1 MSQKKTPFIGS
12 IEPYREL
19 FEEIEDVLLIVNE
32 RGKIEYVNRALRKQ
46 FGLKQKTFTGRF
58 IEESMLFPADFK
70 RKKILEKL
78 FRERDFVT
86 EVVYQKQPL
95 FFSWKTKVFHRQ
107 KGRKIMAVVRN
118 ISSTIELQ
126 QKVHD
131 YAKNLEDMVF
141 KRTHLLEREKQKALE
156 LNHTKV
162 IFLSRMSHELRTP
175 LTAIRGYAE
184 LLQESQT
191 APEDREKYL
200 TIIGRNAQRL
210 LDMIDETLQMIRLE
224 QHKYQILEQKF
235 SLRDLLHDIVDT
247 YVVLAQKKGLTL
259 RYDLANDLPEEIYS
273 DPNALR
279 QILTNLIGNAIKF
292 TEQGTVTLQVRQ
304 RTLAHSL
311 GTKLYFSVEDTGL
324 GIPVEHQRRIFKS
337 FEQHLDHHTVHS
349 RGTGL
354 GLAISR
360 HLSKLLGGNLKLSH
374 SEPHQ
379 GSTFVFVL
387 PLRIRHLSHTSGGRT
402 RGKG

>member
-1 MSQKKTPFIGS
+1 MSSKKIPFIGS

-19 FEEIEDVLLIVNE
+19 FEEIDDILLIVNQQ
-32 RGKIEYVNRALRKQ
+32 GKIEYVNRALRKQ

-58 IEESMLFPADFK
+58 IEESMLFPTAFK

-78 FRERDFVT
+78 FGERDFVT
-86 EVVYQKQPL
+86 EVVHQNEPL
-95 FFSWKTKVFHRQ
+95 FFSWKTKVFQQQ
-107 KGRKIMAVVRN
+107 KGKKIMAVVRN

-126 QKVHD
+126 QKVQD
-131 YAKNLEDMVF
+131 YAKNLEEMVF
-141 KRTHLLEREKQKALE
+141 KRTQLLEREKQKAME

-184 LLQESQT
+184 LLQE
-191 APEDREKYL
+191 AHLAAHDREKYL

-210 LDMIDETLQMIRLE
+210 LDMIDETLQMVRLE
-224 QHKYQILEQKF
+224 QNKYQILEQKF
-235 SLRDLLHDIVDT
+235 SLRDVLHEIVDT
-247 YVVLAQKKGLTL
+247 YVVLAQQKNLTL
-259 RYDLANDLPEEIYS
+259 QYDIGDDVPKEIYS

-279 QILTNLIGNAIKF
+279 QIITNLIGNAIKF

-304 RTLAHSL
+304 RTPAHSL

-324 GIPVEHQRRIFKS
+324 GIPLEHQRRIFKS
-337 FEQHLDHHTVHS
+337 FEQHLDHHTIHS

-360 HLSKLLGGNLKLSH
+360 HLAKLLGGNLKLSH

>member
-1 MSQKKTPFIGS
+1 
-12 IEPYREL
+12 
-19 FEEIEDVLLIVNE
+19 
-32 RGKIEYVNRALRKQ
+32 
-46 FGLKQKTFTGRF
+46 
-58 IEESMLFPADFK
+58 
-70 RKKILEKL
+70 
-78 FRERDFVT
+78 
-86 EVVYQKQPL
+86 
-95 FFSWKTKVFHRQ
+95 
-107 KGRKIMAVVRN
+107 
-118 ISSTIELQ
+118 
-126 QKVHD
+126 
-131 YAKNLEDMVF
+131 MVF
-141 KRTHLLEREKQKALE
+141 KRTHLLEREKQRALE
-156 LNHTKV
+156 LNQTKG

-184 LLQESQT
+184 LLQEGHHSSL
-191 APEDREKYL
+191 DREKYL

-224 QHKYQILEQKF
+224 QHKYQIHEQKF
-235 SLRDLLHDIVDT
+235 SLHDVLHEVIDT
-247 YVVLAQKKGLTL
+247 YVVLAQQKGLTL
-259 RYDLANDLPEEIYS
+259 RYDIADDIPKDIYS

-304 RTLAHSL
+304 RTLAHPL

-324 GIPVEHQRRIFKS
+324 GIPLEHQRRIFKS

-360 HLSKLLGGNLKLSH
+360 HLAKLLGGNLRLSS

-387 PLRIRHLSHTSGGRT
+387 PLRIRHLSHTSAGRT